1 MTNKEK
7 LGIIAGEGKFPIN
20 IAKEANQKGVEVYVI
35 CAKNNAYEKD
45 FTPYAKKTTTIKLG
59 QMSSAIKFFKENGV
73 SKAVM
78 AGRVQHVN
86 IFSVMPDL
94 RTAKVLAKIKDM
106 RAETILGAAVSEFKK
121 EGIEFISS
129 SSFMEKCLAQKGVLT
144 KRAPSQEENGSIELG
159 LKISKTM
166 AGLDVGLT
174 CVLCDRAVLAL
185 EAMEGTDNCI
195 KRAGEIYA
203 SAPIGKGGS
212 IVVVKV
218 ARPKQDDRYDLPVI
232 GKGTIRAMK
241 EAKAQVLAIEAQ
253 KTIILDIEEVIAL
266 ADKYNI
272 CITAI

>member
-45 FTPYAKKTTTIKLG
+45 FAPYAKKTTTIKLG

-106 RAETILGAAVSEFKK
+106 RAETILGAAVAEFKK
-121 EGIEFISS
+121 EGIAFISS

>member
-20 IAKEANQKGVEVYVI
+20 IAKEAYQKGVEVYVI
-35 CAKNNAYEKD
+35 CAKNNASEKD

-59 QMSSAIKFFKENGV
+59 QMSSAIKFFKENAV

-106 RAETILGAAVSEFKK
+106 RAETILGAAVAEFKK

-232 GKGTIRAMK
+232 GKGTIRAMIQ
-241 EAKAQVLAIEAQ
+241 AKAQVLAIEAE
-253 KTIILDIEEVIAL
+253 KTIVLDIEEVIAL
-266 ADKYNI
+266 ADKNNI
-272 CITAI
+272 CIIAV

>member
-7 LGIIAGEGKFPIN
+7 LGIIAGEGKFPVN
-20 IAKEANQKGVEVYVI
+20 IAKEASSKGVEVYVI
-35 CAKNNAYEKD
+35 CAKNNAFEKD
-45 FTPYAKKTTTIKLG
+45 FHPYAKEIVTMTLG
-59 QMSSAIKFFKENGV
+59 QMSGAIKFFKENGV

-106 RAETILGAAVSEFKK
+106 RADTILGAAVAEFKK

-144 KRAPSQEENGSIELG
+144 KRAPSPEEMSSIELG

-195 KRAGEIYA
+195 KRAGEIYN

-241 EAKAQVLAIEAQ
+241 EAKAQVLAVEAQ
-253 KTIILDIEEVIAL
+253 KTIILDIEEVVAL

-272 CITAI
+272 CLTAI

>member
-1 MTNKEK
+1 M
-7 LGIIAGEGKFPIN
+7 
-20 IAKEANQKGVEVYVI
+20 
-35 CAKNNAYEKD
+35 
-45 FTPYAKKTTTIKLG
+45 
-59 QMSSAIKFFKENGV
+59 
-73 SKAVM
+73 
-78 AGRVQHVN
+78 
-86 IFSVMPDL
+86 
-94 RTAKVLAKIKDM
+94 
-106 RAETILGAAVSEFKK
+106 GAAVAEFKK

-144 KRAPSQEENGSIELG
+144 KRAPSQEENDSIELG
-159 LKISKTM
+159 LKISKPR

-174 CVLCDRAVLAL
+174 GVLCDRAVLAL

-241 EAKAQVLAIEAQ
+241 EAKAQVLAIDAQ
-253 KTIILDIEEVIAL
+253 KSLILDIEEVIAL
-266 ADKYNI
+266 ADNFNI
-272 CITAI
+272 CLPGI

>member
-45 FTPYAKKTTTIKLG
+45 FAPYAKKTTTIKLG

-106 RAETILGAAVSEFKK
+106 RAETILGAAVAEFKK

-144 KRAPSQEENGSIELG
+144 KRAPSQEENDSIELG

-218 ARPKQDDRYDLPVI
+218 ARPRQDDRYDLPVI

-241 EAKAQVLAIEAQ
+241 EAKAQVLVIEAQ